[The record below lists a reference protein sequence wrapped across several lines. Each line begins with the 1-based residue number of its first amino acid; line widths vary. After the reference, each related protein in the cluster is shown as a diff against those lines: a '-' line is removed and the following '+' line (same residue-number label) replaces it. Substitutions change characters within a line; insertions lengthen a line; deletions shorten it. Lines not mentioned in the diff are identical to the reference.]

1 MHLRTTLATRH
12 VLEKHHLARVAF
24 DWVVGEIES
33 KFHQSVVHPG
43 EMSGTLAAQSI
54 GEPAAQMMLNTFH
67 YAGERYSKSPVLKQ
81 IINGATN
88 IKTPLYT
95 RNIPI
100 EIFGKKK
107 SNRSLHIPHFT
118 SSKLPLKFG
127 TIQIPAQ
134 PSLKPTPFLSNHFL
148 PSPTRKSSPNCTFN
162 HLGYSVL
169 SLIMQR

>member
-1 MHLRTTLATRH
+1 MHELGKRLIVVRGDDPLCQEAQANAALNFRMHLRTTLATRH

-43 EMSGTLAAQSI
+43 EMSGTLAAQST

-100 EIFGKKK
+100 EIFGKK
-107 SNRSLHIPHFT
+107 
-118 SSKLPLKFG
+118 
-127 TIQIPAQ
+127 
-134 PSLKPTPFLSNHFL
+134 
-148 PSPTRKSSPNCTFN
+148 SPTGACIYLTSHRQSC
-162 HLGYSVL
+162 
-169 SLIMQR
+169 R